1 MTLFQTMDSLVQD
14 WSDLFSQ
21 ERTFDRVRRLVYGQ
35 LLSPPRHTTT
45 AAICAVGHQFHDW
58 SADYRAFSRSPWE
71 PEHLFD
77 RVIDRVVR
85 LLPPHPAPVI
95 AAMDDTACKKSG
107 RRIPG
112 VATVRDPQSPPYHVN
127 LIRGLR
133 FVQASLMV
141 ASLDWQGPARSLPV
155 RFEPAPPVA
164 KPKKNAPPQE
174 WDEYKKRKKALS
186 LTQIGLSTVSSLR
199 NALDQRP
206 DTKLRQLLVAVDGSY
221 TNKVLLKALP
231 KHTTLIGRIRQ
242 DADLHRP
249 LDTKP
254 NTNGRPRKYGLKAPT
269 PKEVLS
275 DDSIPFEEISC
286 FAVGEIRDFKVKVL
300 RPVFWRKAG
309 HDKPLILVIIKPMG
323 YRLRKGSKLLYREP
337 AFLICN
343 DPNLDLKTLVQ
354 AYLYRWEIEVNHHDE
369 KSIIGVAQAQTRN
382 PQAVDRQPQ
391 LQVAAYSLLLLASI
405 LAHGFQRTEDY
416 LPLPKWRKTS
426 PRPSAAD
433 LINLLRQ
440 QILGHIFAADH
451 EITFDHFDRN
461 PESDTKRQKLAFN
474 SRIAFLPQNG
484 HPRAAPFFL
493 DLGKI
498 AADIHPHTDLPRSKP
513 LPSSLAPVTEVST

>member
-1 MTLFQTMDSLVQD
+1 MNLFQTMDSLVQE

-21 ERTFDRVRRLVYGQ
+21 ERMFDRVRRLVYGQ
-35 LLSPPRHTTT
+35 MLSPPRHTTS

-58 SADYRAFSRSPWE
+58 SADYRAFSRSPWNPE
-71 PEHLFD
+71 PLFD
-77 RVIDRVVR
+77 AVIDRVLQ
-85 LLPPHPAPVI
+85 LLPPYPAPVI

-141 ASLDWQGPARSLPV
+141 APLDREGPARSLPV

-174 WDEYKKRKKALS
+174 WDEYKKRKKDLS
-186 LTQIGLSTVSSLR
+186 LTKIGLNTVISLR
-199 NALDQRP
+199 DALDQRHAL
-206 DTKLRQLLVAVDGSY
+206 LRQFLIAVDGSY
-221 TNKVLLKALP
+221 TNQVLLKALP
-231 KHTTLIGRIRQ
+231 ARTTLIGRIRQ
-242 DADLHRP
+242 DADLHLP
-249 LDTKP
+249 LDTNVK
-254 NTNGRPRKYGLKAPT
+254 TNGRPRKYGLKAPT

-275 DDSIPFEEISC
+275 NDSIPFQEIPC
-286 FAVGEIRDFKVKVL
+286 FAVGEIRNFKVKVFS
-300 RPVFWRKAG
+300 PVFWSKAG
-309 HDKPLILVIIKPMG
+309 HDKPLLLVVIKPVG

-337 AFLICN
+337 AFLICT
-343 DPNLDLKTLVQ
+343 DPSLDLKTLVQ

-382 PQAVDRQPQ
+382 AQAVDRQPQ

-405 LAHGFQRTEDY
+405 LAHGFERTEDY
-416 LPLPKWRKTS
+416 LPLPKWRRKS

-433 LINLLRQ
+433 LVNLLRQ
-440 QILGHIFAADH
+440 QILGHVFSADH
-451 EITFDHFDRN
+451 EITFDHFKES
-461 PESDTKRQKLAFN
+461 PESNAKWQKLPLLTC
-474 SRIAFLPQNG
+474 R
-484 HPRAAPFFL
+484 
-493 DLGKI
+493 KI
-498 AADIHPHTDLPRSKP
+498 AGPEPCPPSQREQDSCRYSHPQTCHAETSASKHNVP
-513 LPSSLAPVTEVST
+513 AKEISP